1 MPKVPIDYSK
11 CVIYKIEHI
20 NDDRLLYVGLT
31 TNFEQRKGK
40 HKSNCNMNSIKS
52 CYNNKLYRMMRENGG
67 WEMFRMI
74 EVEIYPC
81 NDKYAAEKRECEIMK
96 ELKANM
102 NTINCSISKKD
113 MKEER
118 KKRKEYKERVRNAK
132 EKEQNRIYKL
142 KFNRCLDELDFYF

>member
-1 MPKVPIDYSK
+1 
-11 CVIYKIEHI
+11 
-20 NDDRLLYVGLT
+20 
-31 TNFEQRKGK
+31 
-40 HKSNCNMNSIKS
+40 
-52 CYNNKLYRMMRENGG
+52 MMRENGG

-74 EVEIYPC
+74 EVEKYPC